1 MTLEGWKLSS
11 LLTSIQVRSTD
22 VKSPVTSCIFTLVL
36 LFLETAIL
44 SNLYFLPVVPD
55 LLLLYTV
62 YVAIH
67 RGCLHGETEG
77 FASGILL
84 DCLSSAPIGLNA
96 LLRTITGFVS
106 GLFFL
111 TINTHGFIIPVIIGF
126 CATVL
131 KIVLLS
137 IISFFFPG
145 NVFAYDLFS
154 SSVWIEVLLNS
165 LFAPVLFF
173 ICSKFESITAEP
185 TDTTDSSERID

>member
-1 MTLEGWKLSS
+1 MKTP
-11 LLTSIQVRSTD
+11 LTSF
-22 VKSPVTSCIFTLVL
+22 IFTIVL

-77 FASGILL
+77 FGSGLL
-84 DCLSSAPIGLNA
+84 IDCLSSSPLGLNA
-96 LLRTITGFVS
+96 LLRTVIGFIS

-111 TINTHGFIIPVIIGF
+111 TVNTHGFLIPFLIGLFATIAKIII
-126 CATVL
+126 
-131 KIVLLS
+131 LS

-154 SSVWIEVLLNS
+154 SAVWIEVLLNS
-165 LFAPVLFF
+165 LLAPVLFA
-173 ICSKFESITAEP
+173 ICSKFDSITNEP
-185 TDTTDSSERID
+185 TDTIDSAERID

>member
-1 MTLEGWKLSS
+1 MK
-11 LLTSIQVRSTD
+11 ST
-22 VKSPVTSCIFTLVL
+22 VTSFFFTIIL

-77 FASGILL
+77 FASGLL
-84 DCLSSAPIGLNA
+84 IDCLSSAPLGLNA
-96 LLRTITGFVS
+96 LLRTIVGFIS

-111 TINTHGFIIPVIIGF
+111 TINTHGFIIPFIIGC
-126 CATVL
+126 CATIA
-131 KIVLLS
+131 KIILMSV
-137 IISFFFPG
+137 ISFFFPG

-154 SSVWIEVLLNS
+154 STVWIEVLLNS
-165 LFAPVLFF
+165 LCAPILFA
-173 ICSKFESITAEP
+173 ICSKFDSITNEP
-185 TDTTDSSERID
+185 TDTIDSVERID